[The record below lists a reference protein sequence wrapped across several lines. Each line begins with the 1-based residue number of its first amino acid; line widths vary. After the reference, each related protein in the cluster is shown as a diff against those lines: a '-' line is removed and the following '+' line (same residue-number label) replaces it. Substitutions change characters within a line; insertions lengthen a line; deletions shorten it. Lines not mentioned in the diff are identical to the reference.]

1 MRMAQNVT
9 RLLDLDRIR
18 SDAISELLA
27 KEMSRIVRRLHRDSF
42 VATIWL
48 SGSTLGSHVSLM
60 RVKTR

>member
-27 KEMSRIVRRLHRDSF
+27 KEMSRIVLRLHRGSF

-48 SGSTLGSHVSLM
+48 SGNILGGHVNLM
-60 RVKTR
+60 RETTR

>member
-27 KEMSRIVRRLHRDSF
+27 KEMSRIVRRLHWGSL

-48 SGSTLGSHVSLM
+48 SGSTLDSHVSLM
-60 RVKTR
+60 REKTR